1 MTDDTT
7 PAPHPGTRPVPE
19 TAQATPQHG
28 TALVTGGTSGIG
40 LELARE
46 LARRGHDVL
55 VVADRDV
62 ETTVHRLREE
72 TGAYVTGLVADLAR
86 PEGVEETVA
95 RARELG
101 VRTLVLNA
109 GVGVHGPFTRTPLQ
123 DELRL
128 VDLNV
133 RSVVHLAHRLVPDL
147 VAAGGGRVLVT
158 SSIAATMPAP
168 LFGTYAA
175 SKAFGRSFAW
185 SLRGELAGTGVTV
198 TALLPSATRTPFF
211 REAEMQRTHIGRA
224 PKARAPMVARQAVD
238 ALLDGRPEVL
248 PGLQAKAMVAIATV
262 LPQRA
267 RAAFHGWFYAPGA
280 R

>member
-1 MTDDTT
+1 MTDHDTT
-7 PAPHPGTRPVPE
+7 PATAPGI
-19 TAQATPQHG
+19 AAD
-28 TALVTGGTSGIG
+28 TALVTGATSGIG
-40 LELARE
+40 YELARE

-55 VVADRDV
+55 VVADRGV
-62 ETTVHRLREE
+62 EDTVHRLRDQ
-72 TGAYVTGLVADLAR
+72 TRACVTGLVADLSR
-86 PEGVEETVA
+86 PEDVEETVA
-95 RARELG
+95 RARELE

-109 GVGVHGPFTRTPLQ
+109 GVGVHGPFLHTSLQ
-123 DELRL
+123 DELRV

-147 VAAGGGRVLVT
+147 VEAGGGRVLVT

-168 LFGTYAA
+168 LFAGYAA

-211 REAEMQRTHIGRA
+211 AEAGMQRTHIGRA
-224 PKARAPMVARQAVD
+224 PKARPARVARLAVD
-238 ALLDGRPEVL
+238 ALLAGRPEVL
-248 PGLQAKAMVAIATV
+248 PGLQAKAMVAIATI

-280 R
+280 RAVR